1 MTTGDHTDRKGRN
14 VVSTKWKRDGDVR
27 TSKED
32 EDSVEKLQRP
42 FLDNC
47 NFFAQM
53 FDDILSHPFH
63 VFEIERSFEQINPSP
78 VLFQRLWQV
87 KFFEYILNN
96 EYVLFSFLGL
106 GLLGYSAFSPVSNS

>member
-1 MTTGDHTDRKGRN
+1 M
-14 VVSTKWKRDGDVR
+14 VSTKWKRDGDVLTQ

-53 FDDILSHPFH
+53 FDDILSVPIRFTYLKSNA
-63 VFEIERSFEQINPSP
+63 RSNRSIPS
-78 VLFQRLWQV
+78 LCCFNDCG
-87 KFFEYILNN
+87 K
-96 EYVLFSFLGL
+96 
-106 GLLGYSAFSPVSNS
+106 